1 MYQLSIPATDN
12 IEIQS
17 KLDDLACGNKRL
29 LSLSKDPTMDTSK
42 KASAMG
48 RVIAL
53 MYDKNSFK
61 KLGEILHLCERKQA
75 QLLMEACLWQFC
87 KGNDMPME
95 FFLDF
100 WEISADTLFTYAKRE
115 YIYHIN
121 PDLRNS
127 GGIDGPSSL
136 FLFHLKKALS

>member
-1 MYQLSIPATDN
+1 MYQFSIPATDN
-12 IEIQS
+12 IEIQA
-17 KLDDLACGNKRL
+17 KLNTLAYGNKRL
-29 LSLSKDPTMDTSK
+29 ASLSKDPTMDTLK
-42 KASAMG
+42 KATAMG

-53 MYDKNSFK
+53 MYDKSSFK
-61 KLGEILHLCERKQA
+61 ELGDILQLCERKQA

-87 KGNDMPME
+87 KGNDVPME

-100 WEISADTLFTYAKRE
+100 WGISADDLFTYAKRE

-121 PDLRNS
+121 QDLRNS

-136 FLFHLKKALS
+136 FLFHLKKALA